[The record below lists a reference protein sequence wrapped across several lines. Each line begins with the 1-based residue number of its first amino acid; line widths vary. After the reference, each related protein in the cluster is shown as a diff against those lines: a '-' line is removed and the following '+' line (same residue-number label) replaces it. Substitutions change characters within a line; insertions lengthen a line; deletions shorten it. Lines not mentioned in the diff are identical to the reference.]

1 MSPMLWIEANTGVET
16 VEGSRFGARL
26 CDLLNLRLS
35 REIAPER
42 NSTRLSGT
50 AERFATLLIVPQQY
64 PRTDALDES
73 IALGHS
79 REPLV
84 QSIFRQQRTLDLN
97 SRGRVSAHQS
107 GSPPRFRPHRPRPA
121 AGNAVLRFIAG
132 LAARAGCTGCSNGCH
147 HRHRRHP

>member
-50 AERFATLLIVPQQY
+50 AERFGTLLKLY
-64 PRTDALDES
+64 
-73 IALGHS
+73 
-79 REPLV
+79 
-84 QSIFRQQRTLDLN
+84 
-97 SRGRVSAHQS
+97 
-107 GSPPRFRPHRPRPA
+107 
-121 AGNAVLRFIAG
+121 
-132 LAARAGCTGCSNGCH
+132 
-147 HRHRRHP
+147 